1 MNILFIHQNFPAQ
14 YRHLAPALAARGH
27 RVLALAAQEREKIA
41 GVETFVYGLV
51 RAVPENLPAHLA
63 NLEAKFIRGASAA
76 RAAQALK
83 DQGFCPDI
91 ICAHP
96 GWGEALF
103 LKDFFPETP
112 LLLFHE
118 FFYHARGFDVGF
130 DLEFSGGQNPDAA
143 QLAGISA
150 DLRVKNHHLLAS
162 IEAADALVT
171 PTRFQASTLPTWA
184 LEKTHLIHDGINTDD
199 LTPEGAGVNL
209 VFDGVTLSED
219 APIVTFVNRNLE
231 PYRGY
236 HMFMRSLPK
245 LLADNPAAHVVIVGG
260 DEVSYGAHPP
270 AGQTW
275 KQIFFDEVAAQIDV
289 SRVHFVGKLP
299 YAHFVALLRRSWVHV
314 YWTIPFVL
322 SWSLLEAMSL
332 ARAIVASD
340 TAPVR
345 EVLRHGENALL
356 CDYFSPKDLANQV
369 TRLLADRALAAQLGA
384 QARLDVVRDYDLT
397 RVCLP
402 KQIALVENLAQQN

>member
-1 MNILFIHQNFPAQ
+1 M
-14 YRHLAPALAARGH
+14 
-27 RVLALAAQEREKIA
+27 ALAAQNREPLA
-41 GVETFVYGLV
+41 GVETAVYGLL
-51 RAVPENLPAHLA
+51 RDLPPNLPVHLA
-63 NLEAKFIRGASAA
+63 NLEAKFIRAASAA
-76 RAAQALK
+76 KAAQALEK
-83 DQGFCPDI
+83 YQFRPDV

-118 FFYHARGFDVGF
+118 FLYYARGFDVGF
-130 DLEFSGGQNPDAA
+130 DPEFSGGQNVADIA
-143 QLAGISA
+143 A

-184 LEKTHLIHDGINTDD
+184 HAKTHLIHDGIDTDD

-219 APIVTFVNRNLE
+219 TPIVTFVNRNLE

-245 LLADNPAAHVVIVGG
+245 LLADNPAVHVVIVGG

-275 KQIFFDEVAAQIDV
+275 KQIFLDEVAARVDL

-314 YWTIPFVL
+314 YLTYPFVL

-332 ARAIVASD
+332 GCSMVASD

-345 EVLRHGENALL
+345 EVLRDGENALL
-356 CDYFSPKDLANQV
+356 CDFFAAD
-369 TRLLADRALAAQLGA
+369 LLAEKIQYLLTHRDVAATLGA
-384 QARLDVVRDYDLT
+384 QARRDVVRDYDLK

-402 KQIALVENLAQQN
+402 KHIALVESLAS